1 MRIRI
6 NESCYIVPTSVA
18 DTTYTFKYFERIV
31 TLEQGCGA
39 GAARSRPGPEPPGAV
54 LFELEPEP
62 EPEPLRQTQEDK
74 YNVIWYCHHV
84 ITDK

>member
-39 GAARSRPGPEPPGAV
+39 GAARSRPFCAGAGAGAA
-54 LFELEPEP
+54 PANSG
-62 EPEPLRQTQEDK
+62 RQ
-74 YNVIWYCHHV
+74 I
-84 ITDK
+84 